1 MTGPLRVA
9 VVDDERPARAFLV
22 EMLAGLPDVT
32 LAGEAADGREALG
45 VVEASRPDLLLLDL
59 QMPELDGM
67 EVVRLLP
74 AEAMPLVAFVTAYD
88 EYAVHAFEM
97 NAVDYL
103 LKPVSPAR
111 LRETIDRARERLG
124 RPHWRHDEVRR
135 VEAATHRYAAEARR
149 PPLERIPVRRREDIF
164 LLPVEQL
171 AFVEADGEML
181 HLTTVR
187 NERFTVSYRLRD
199 LEARLDPR
207 RFVRLSRGTL
217 AAVRLISRF
226 SPMPGGTYLA
236 ILANGKELSVSR
248 SQARILRDALMK
260 L

>member
-1 MTGPLRVA
+1 MSEALRVA
-9 VVDDERPARAFLV
+9 VADDERPARAFLA
-22 EMLAGLPDVT
+22 EMLAGIPDVA
-32 LAGEAADGREALG
+32 LVGEAGDGREALRL
-45 VVEASRPDLLLLDL
+45 VETAHPDLLLLDL
-59 QMPELDGM
+59 QMPELDGL

-74 AEAMPLVAFVTAYD
+74 ADEMPLVAFVTAYD
-88 EYAVHAFEM
+88 EHAVRAFEM

-111 LRETIDRARERLG
+111 LRETVERARARLA

-135 VEAATHRYAAEARR
+135 VEAASHRYEEGAHR
-149 PPLERIPVRRREDIF
+149 PPLERIPVRRREDIL

-171 AFVEADGEML
+171 ACIEADGEML

-187 NERFTVSYRLRD
+187 NERYTVSYRLKD

-226 SPMPGGTYLA
+226 SPMPGGTYVAVLA
-236 ILANGKELSVSR
+236 TGKELSVSR
-248 SQARILRDALMK
+248 SQSRVLREQLMK